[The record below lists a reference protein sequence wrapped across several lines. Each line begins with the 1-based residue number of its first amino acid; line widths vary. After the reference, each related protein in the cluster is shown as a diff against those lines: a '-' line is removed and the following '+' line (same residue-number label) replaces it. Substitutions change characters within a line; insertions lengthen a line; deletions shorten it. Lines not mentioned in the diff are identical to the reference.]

1 MSFDDFSDA
10 GREGRRLFCDETSG
24 CVQQQPLGRP
34 PGDVAMRRRRRS
46 PEISLYLA
54 WAISASICWA
64 FARPWPVV
72 PRCVADLFGYTS
84 ARGNQGERRK
94 GKAQTPRALQRRKR
108 GTSRAP
114 GLELAHLL
122 GGPTDTG
129 STDTQGPRDGN
140 AGKKSSR
147 SRMRGLLDWRKPRS
161 RGRMPGSRQANGNK
175 ARQPPAQATQPRA
188 AGPNVYG
195 DSEFHLPPPLSTG
208 NAQVWSHRS
217 AAVSCP
223 MPCSCS
229 SAPSPVPSGPR

>member
-1 MSFDDFSDA
+1 MIAAGCSFCSQGRFSPNLGAVRA
-10 GREGRRLFCDETSG
+10 GLKSNFSRKYL
-24 CVQQQPLGRP
+24 
-34 PGDVAMRRRRRS
+34 RRR
-46 PEISLYLA
+46 
-54 WAISASICWA
+54 
-64 FARPWPVV
+64 
-72 PRCVADLFGYTS
+72 
-84 ARGNQGERRK
+84 
-94 GKAQTPRALQRRKR
+94 
-108 GTSRAP
+108 
-114 GLELAHLL
+114 GLGHLL

-147 SRMRGLLDWRKPRS
+147 SRMRGLLDLRKPGAFLSTRP
-161 RGRMPGSRQANGNK
+161 RPRAKPGSHRRK
-175 ARQPPAQATQPRA
+175 PPRVWA

>member
-1 MSFDDFSDA
+1 MKMIDSVSCFSSLILPVFSCCA
-10 GREGRRLFCDETSG
+10 VFCVS
-24 CVQQQPLGRP
+24 C
-34 PGDVAMRRRRRS
+34 
-46 PEISLYLA
+46 
-54 WAISASICWA
+54 
-64 FARPWPVV
+64 
-72 PRCVADLFGYTS
+72 
-84 ARGNQGERRK
+84 
-94 GKAQTPRALQRRKR
+94 
-108 GTSRAP
+108 TSRPKQAICAHCA
-114 GLELAHLL
+114 GLGHLL
-122 GGPTDTG
+122 GGSTDTG

>member
-1 MSFDDFSDA
+1 M
-10 GREGRRLFCDETSG
+10 L
-24 CVQQQPLGRP
+24 
-34 PGDVAMRRRRRS
+34 
-46 PEISLYLA
+46 
-54 WAISASICWA
+54 
-64 FARPWPVV
+64 
-72 PRCVADLFGYTS
+72 
-84 ARGNQGERRK
+84 
-94 GKAQTPRALQRRKR
+94 LQKIRFV
-108 GTSRAP
+108 AP
-114 GLELAHLL
+114 GWANTFFGRWAGGLFPRLRKASNWALGWFPLRNGGGVGHLL

>member
-1 MSFDDFSDA
+1 MQFQWELLQLTCLRKERD
-10 GREGRRLFCDETSG
+10 
-24 CVQQQPLGRP
+24 
-34 PGDVAMRRRRRS
+34 PGWGAVGQ
-46 PEISLYLA
+46 
-54 WAISASICWA
+54 
-64 FARPWPVV
+64 F
-72 PRCVADLFGYTS
+72 
-84 ARGNQGERRK
+84 
-94 GKAQTPRALQRRKR
+94 
-108 GTSRAP
+108 
-114 GLELAHLL
+114 L

>member
-1 MSFDDFSDA
+1 MSFDDFSGA

-94 GKAQTPRALQRRKR
+94 GKAQTPRALQGKKR

-114 GLELAHLL
+114 GLEQVHRKGKREWIFRPRRGRIIRKQETT
-122 GGPTDTG
+122 GGAANTACPP
-129 STDTQGPRDGN
+129 GPRADPECSWHGLRQRGAAAAEDGRR
-140 AGKKSSR
+140 SST
-147 SRMRGLLDWRKPRS
+147 
-161 RGRMPGSRQANGNK
+161 A
-175 ARQPPAQATQPRA
+175 AA
-188 AGPNVYG
+188 AG
-195 DSEFHLPPPLSTG
+195 SSTRARAG
-208 NAQVWSHRS
+208 HS
-217 AAVSCP
+217 A
-223 MPCSCS
+223 
-229 SAPSPVPSGPR
+229 G

>member
-1 MSFDDFSDA
+1 MACQPHLRSAFPHAYQGYACVSCVP
-10 GREGRRLFCDETSG
+10 GSPRYPHPLTRL
-24 CVQQQPLGRP
+24 CVWRLP
-34 PGDVAMRRRRRS
+34 PVG
-46 PEISLYLA
+46 
-54 WAISASICWA
+54 
-64 FARPWPVV
+64 
-72 PRCVADLFGYTS
+72 
-84 ARGNQGERRK
+84 
-94 GKAQTPRALQRRKR
+94 
-108 GTSRAP
+108 
-114 GLELAHLL
+114 HLL
-122 GGPTDTG
+122 GGSTDTG

-217 AAVSCP
+217 AAVSCH